1 MLCAVALCGVSMA
14 LVAKSPTLG
23 LGAPPTVSLG
33 TSPTISLPTVSLGK
47 SPCFPLGDF
56 VVQRA
61 IQQQLYFTAELQNE
75 PVGTWL
81 AQFEGHEHLESSG
94 RKGGGP
100 GFPGTYSAAL
110 GQLCTTPYTAYLSA
124 LGDAP
129 DDVVKVEQPRR
140 KLSARELRNP
150 FLVKAAEEQAAE
162 FWDVP
167 IKPEAI
173 LSRILTTAD
182 VMADTWAFH
191 LSELEVGDAARVAL
205 DQATTQAMPSAE
217 MLEEGAQARELMEGG
232 ETAISWYTE
241 DEPLPLHAFDHRA
254 CDRLATLRALESLIE
269 EVTALTPETTFQC
282 GYLRCEAVA
291 DDDGD
296 HVDARIVERRR
307 ARREKRQVAYVV
319 GDDKAPAA
327 RQAALS
333 FLQEYTA
340 TWVPLLTKG
349 DERSALQKHE
359 TRPNPGMMERPRPLG
374 AGADADAALEVL
386 WAYMDDG
393 SPYHIHG
400 GELVAPARI
409 GTRLRELRAAHAAD
423 ARRELED
430 EVRPELLRARIAY
443 TGYTEEDERLRLE
456 NKKAQAEADSYFK
469 LDLRSL
475 NSEN

>member
-14 LVAKSPTLG
+14 LVVKSSPVG
-23 LGAPPTVSLG
+23 LGVPPTVSLG
-33 TSPTISLPTVSLGK
+33 TSPTVGLPTVSLGK
-47 SPCFPLGDF
+47 SPSFPLGDF

-94 RKGGGP
+94 RKRGGP

-110 GQLCTTPYTAYLSA
+110 GQLRTTYTAYLSA

-150 FLVKAAEEQAAE
+150 FLVKAAEELAAE

-191 LSELEVGDAARVAL
+191 LSELEVGDVARVAL
-205 DQATTQAMPSAE
+205 DQATTQAMPSAD
-217 MLEEGAQARELMEGG
+217 MLKEGAMARELMEGG
-232 ETAISWYTE
+232 ETAISWYTD

-282 GYLRCEAVA
+282 GYLRREAVA

-296 HVDARIVERRR
+296 HIDARIMERRR

-319 GDDKAPAA
+319 DDKVAAA

-333 FLQEYTA
+333 FLQEYSA
-340 TWVPLLTKG
+340 TWMPLLTKG
-349 DERSALQKHE
+349 DERSALQKQE
-359 TRPNPGMMERPRPLG
+359 TRPNPGMLERPRPPG
-374 AGADADAALEVL
+374 AGADADAALEDL

-393 SPYHIHG
+393 SPNHIHG
-400 GELVAPARI
+400 GELVAPARM

-430 EVRPELLRARIAY
+430 EIRPELLRARIAY

-456 NKKAQAEADSYFK
+456 NKKAQEEADSYFK